1 MDEKQR
7 VNQLEL
13 LLSELIHTNEL
24 SEKRLAVTEER
35 LSMTEER
42 LSVLE
47 RLQLFFIPVLV
58 LIGGGTLF
66 AIFKLL
72 EIL

>member
-1 MDEKQR
+1 MED
-7 VNQLEL
+7 
-13 LLSELIHTNEL
+13 
-24 SEKRLAVTEER
+24 
-35 LSMTEER
+35 R
-42 LSVLE
+42 LSVME

-72 EIL
+72 EIV